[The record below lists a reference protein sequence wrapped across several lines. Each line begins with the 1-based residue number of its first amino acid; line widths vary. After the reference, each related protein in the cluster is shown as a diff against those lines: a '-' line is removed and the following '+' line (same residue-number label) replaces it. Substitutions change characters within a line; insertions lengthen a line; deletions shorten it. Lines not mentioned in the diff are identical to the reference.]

1 VSTRTI
7 VWFRGK
13 DLRISDH
20 APLCDAQAGGE
31 VIPLFVLDP
40 YFFAPARA
48 RELPHRIQFLLDSL
62 GALETAL
69 VERGSRL
76 CVVAGK
82 SVEVVPRLVREWKAD
97 RVVAQRWVEPFAR
110 ERDRRIREALGAKF
124 ELYEGETLLPP
135 GTLRTSAGN
144 PYSVFS
150 QFARA
155 FRETATIGKPLRP
168 PRSLPPLPSDIRAR
182 AAAIPTCEELG
193 IERNPAL
200 LHGGEPAAKLR
211 LQRFLQGAAAAYKEH
226 RDRLDLPGTSRLSAD
241 LKFGTLSVREV
252 WTAVANALDDTPSA
266 RSFLNE
272 LVWREFTH
280 STLWDRPELLEEPF
294 RPAFAGFPWQYEEAL
309 WQAWVVGKTGYPVVD
324 AAARQLL
331 CEGFVH
337 NRARMISASFL
348 CKHLLIDYRRGE
360 AHYMKYLTDGDWAQ
374 NNAGWQWSAGSG
386 CDAQPYFR
394 IFNPRSQGEKFDP
407 EGHYVRR
414 YVPELA
420 KMPARYIH
428 NPSEAPAAVLRAAG
442 VALDEN
448 YPRPIVDHRFAR
460 ERFLAVAAHHLKRI
474 KRSPQATARPRT
486 GLDADSYK
494 LTDGKGGRS
503 RAGRLLQQRVSVQR
517 GRRRRRP

>member
-1 VSTRTI
+1 MSTRTI

-20 APLCDAQAGGE
+20 APLREAVTAGE

-48 RELPHRIQFLLDSL
+48 RELPHRMQFLLDSL
-62 GALETAL
+62 SALEAAL
-69 VERGSRL
+69 AERGSRL
-76 CVVAGK
+76 FVVAGK

-110 ERDRRIREALGAKF
+110 ERDRRIREALGAKL
-124 ELYEGETLLPP
+124 ELYEGETLMPP
-135 GTLRTSAGN
+135 GTLRTGAGT

-150 QFARA
+150 QFARV
-155 FRETATIGKPLRP
+155 FRETAMIGKPLPP
-168 PRSLPPLPSDIRAR
+168 PRSLPPVPRDIRAR
-182 AAAIPTCEELG
+182 VTVIPTCKQLG
-193 IERNPAL
+193 IEGNPAL
-200 LHGGEPAAKLR
+200 LHGGEQAAKAR
-211 LQRFLQGAAAAYKEH
+211 LKRFLRDAAAAYPEH
-226 RDRLDLPGTSRLSAD
+226 RNRMDIPGTSRLSAD
-241 LKFGTLSVREV
+241 LKFGTISVRQV
-252 WTAVANALDDTPSA
+252 WTAVENALDATPAA

-280 STLWDRPELLEEPF
+280 STLWDRPELLEKPF
-294 RPAFAGFPWQYEEAL
+294 RPGFAGFPWQYDEEL

-331 CEGFVH
+331 GEGFVH

-374 NNAGWQWSAGSG
+374 NNAGWQWSAGCG

-394 IFNPRSQGEKFDP
+394 IFNPVTQGQKFDP
-407 EGHYVRR
+407 EGDYVRR
-414 YVPELA
+414 WVPELA

-428 NPSEAPAAVLRAAG
+428 NPSEAPEAVLRAAG
-442 VALDEN
+442 VRLDKS
-448 YPRPIVDHRFAR
+448 YPRPVVDHRFAR
-460 ERFLAVAAHHLKRI
+460 ERFLAVAAQHLKR
-474 KRSPQATARPRT
+474 
-486 GLDADSYK
+486 DM
-494 LTDGKGGRS
+494 
-503 RAGRLLQQRVSVQR
+503 RAGMASKNRAGAAR
-517 GRRRRRP
+517 

>member
-1 VSTRTI
+1 MSTRTI

-20 APLCDAQAGGE
+20 APLREALAAGE

-48 RELPHRIQFLLDSL
+48 RALPHRMQFLLDSL
-62 GALETAL
+62 SALEAAL
-69 VERGSRL
+69 AERGSRL
-76 CVVAGK
+76 FVIAGK
-82 SVEVVPRLVREWKAD
+82 SVEVVPRLVREWSVD
-97 RVVAQRWVEPFAR
+97 RVVARRWVEPFAR

-135 GTLRTSAGN
+135 GTLRTGAGT

-150 QFARA
+150 HFARV
-155 FRETATIGKPLRP
+155 FRETAMIGRPLPP
-168 PRSLPPLPSDIRAR
+168 PRTLPPVPREIRAR
-182 AAAIPTCEELG
+182 ATVIPTCEQLG

-200 LHGGEPAAKLR
+200 LLGGEQAAKAR
-211 LQRFLQGAAAAYKEH
+211 LKRFLRDAAAAYPEH
-226 RDRLDLPGTSRLSAD
+226 RDRMDLPGTSRLSAD
-241 LKFGTLSVREV
+241 LKFGTISARQV
-252 WTAVANALDDTPSA
+252 WTAVENALDGTPAA

-280 STLWDRPELLEEPF
+280 STLWDRPELLEKPF
-294 RPAFAGFPWQYEEAL
+294 RPAFAGFPWQYDEEL

-331 CEGFVH
+331 GEGFVH
-337 NRARMISASFL
+337 NRARMVAASFL

-374 NNAGWQWSAGSG
+374 NNAGWQWSAGCG

-394 IFNPRSQGEKFDP
+394 IFNPVTQGEKFDP

-414 YVPELA
+414 WVPELA

-428 NPSEAPAAVLRAAG
+428 NPSGAPEAVLRAAG
-442 VALDEN
+442 VRLDKS
-448 YPRPIVDHRFAR
+448 YPRPVVDHRFAR
-460 ERFLAVAAHHLKRI
+460 ERFLAVAAQHLKRD
-474 KRSPQATARPRT
+474 T
-486 GLDADSYK
+486 
-494 LTDGKGGRS
+494 
-503 RAGRLLQQRVSVQR
+503 RAGVASKIRSGGPR
-517 GRRRRRP
+517 